1 MKIGDRVY
9 ITEEVKLFG
18 HIFEAGHQFTIISSS
33 ERGWDLQDDDGNKM
47 CETRFMNGQI
57 KSISESR
64 EYKINIILDD
74 KKI

>member
-18 HIFEAGHQFTIISSS
+18 HIFEPGHQFTIISSS
-33 ERGWDLQDDDGNKM
+33 ERGWDLQDDEGRQL
-47 CETRFMNGQI
+47 CETRFMNGEI

-64 EYKINIILDD
+64 DYKIDIIIND
-74 KKI
+74 